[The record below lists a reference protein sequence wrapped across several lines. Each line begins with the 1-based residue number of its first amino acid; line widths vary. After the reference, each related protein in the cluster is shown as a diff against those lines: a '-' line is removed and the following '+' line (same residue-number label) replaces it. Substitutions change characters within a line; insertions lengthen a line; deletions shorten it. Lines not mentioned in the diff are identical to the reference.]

1 LSIRKQEKDSLKLAR
16 ETENSAAELAEY
28 PMQDFEQ
35 E

>member
-1 LSIRKQEKDSLKLAR
+1 LSIRKQEKDAIKLAK
-16 ETENSAAELAEY
+16 ETDDSTAELAEH